1 MDQRLPANLE
11 VSALLR
17 QVQAEGGFATVLH
30 KGEADSGTILVVTV
44 ERSGI
49 SEIYERMPALDG
61 SRKWHPV
68 LTQAIENKEVSQ
80 NYLDRRVIQDPDIW
94 IIELDIANA
103 ERFIGISDRKS

>member
-17 QVQAEGGFATVLH
+17 RVQAEGGFATVLH
-30 KGEADSGTILVVTV
+30 KGEADSGSILVVTV

-49 SEIYERMPALDG
+49 STIYDRMPALDG
-61 SRKWHPV
+61 SRKWHPAFV
-68 LTQAIENKEVSQ
+68 QDPENKQVFQ
-80 NYLDRRVIQDPDIW
+80 DYLDRRVIQDPDIW

-103 ERFIGISDRKS
+103 ERFIGIGDRES